1 MARITICDLC
11 KERIKDEESKQG
23 ELTLSFY
30 EAIIDTDDT
39 DGIDRE
45 HKELCGE
52 LCHKCTTLLRKTIQ
66 GEKPLVAEKAQKK
79 PSHRTRTQEPDEEE
93 DVLYA
98 APDAPLGPSEE
109 EKAAREPTKEL
120 LDDEMVKVP
129 SRFDKRRANK
139 IIDKQKGKCPHHFK
153 SFKDGKVV
161 CSAAPDGYQGD
172 FASFRGC
179 GKTLQPGEY

>member
-11 KERIKDEESKQG
+11 KERIKNDETRRG
-23 ELTLSFY
+23 ELSLSFFAT
-30 EAIIDTDDT
+30 EDMSEKDEVLA
-39 DGIDRE
+39 
-45 HKELCGE
+45 ELCD
-52 LCHKCTTLLRKTIQ
+52 KCTDLILKTIK
-66 GEKPLVAEKAQKK
+66 GDEPLVAQKAQKK
-79 PSHRTRTQEPDEEE
+79 PVLRTRTQEPEEEE
-93 DVLYA
+93 DDLSD
-98 APDAPLGPSEE
+98 APVAPLGPSAE

-129 SRFDKRRANK
+129 SRFDKKRANK

-179 GKTLQPGEY
+179 GKALMEGEY